1 MDRVG
6 RRLVPPL
13 PGRVGLRRAAAGDGV
28 SDPIDTE
35 GAAGGT
41 SRMYVRTVCKTE
53 CLSLSC
59 GADRCG
65 GISLPGQ
72 SAAEGS
78 MRGIRYRQASSGLSD
93 GSSSDDS
100 AGSVSR
106 TAMSSGVWKTAA
118 AVSDMLADSSV
129 SMAAS
134 STRIQKRIVRVCL
147 QESSKGTIYGT
158 NIVKFLQIQELRSE
172 PSVLPVQTM
181 SGRCWILR
189 SAPPASGMRM
199 A

>member
-13 PGRVGLRRAAAGDGV
+13 PGRVGLRRVAAGDGV
-28 SDPIDTE
+28 SDPIDAE

-65 GISLPGQ
+65 GHLASRTECRGGQ
-72 SAAEGS
+72 HAGNPVQTGVVGALRRIVIG
-78 MRGIRYRQASSGLSD
+78 R
-93 GSSSDDS
+93 S

-118 AVSDMLADSSV
+118 AVSDMPAESSV

-134 STRIQKRIVRVCL
+134 STRIQRRIGRICL

-158 NIVKFLQIQELRSE
+158 NIGNFPQIQELARPRPFRLSE
-172 PSVLPVQTM
+172 
-181 SGRCWILR
+181 
-189 SAPPASGMRM
+189 
-199 A
+199 

>member
-28 SDPIDTE
+28 ADPIDTE

-65 GISLPGQ
+65 GHL
-72 SAAEGS
+72 A
-78 MRGIRYRQASSGLSD
+78 
-93 GSSSDDS
+93 
-100 AGSVSR
+100 SR
-106 TAMSSGVWKTAA
+106 TECRGGQHAG
-118 AVSDMLADSSV
+118 
-129 SMAAS
+129 
-134 STRIQKRIVRVCL
+134 
-147 QESSKGTIYGT
+147 
-158 NIVKFLQIQELRSE
+158 N
-172 PSVLPVQTM
+172 PVQTGVVGALRRIVVGRFCRFGEQDGNVIGGVEDCGGRFGHACRKFGQHGGEQHENPEAHRARM
-181 SGRCWILR
+181 SARIFQGDDLWDKYRKFSTNPRIGP
-189 SAPPASGMRM
+189 APFVSPL
-199 A
+199 